1 MNTQYKVFDNIAV
14 LVVRQVIQ
22 SLIYSGVIAA
32 ALFLVILSVAIM
44 GVSVAEHKIRL
55 LDANRDTDVEKSIIV
70 LPETENNIQLPLDQ
84 RRFETGQSPVVKSSL
99 GQSQAEFLNGIK
111 IEVDIMET
119 MISTSAS
126 NSDECCICY
135 DIIGSK
141 NCCVTDCG
149 HAFCLKCLA
158 TSVRKNIACPI
169 CRTNIVDDEDEDME
183 DDDEGDEYEE
193 DDEDEEEDDEDDEF
207 LDIEQVE
214 GTIEEYAERMLKNGI
229 TYKDLIAINIGVC
242 CFKMNMNEMQEKQD
256 TFYQIIEDIDS
267 ECREKHLMN
276 EEDPVEKCREQVG
289 VLVKEMVRIVDMNS
303 L

>member
-1 MNTQYKVFDNIAV
+1 MNTQHKVFDHIAM

-32 ALFLVILSVAIM
+32 ALFLVILTVAIM
-44 GVSVAEHKIRL
+44 GVSVAEHKIKL
-55 LDANRDTDVEKSIIV
+55 LDVDKNV
-70 LPETENNIQLPLDQ
+70 IQLP
-84 RRFETGQSPVVKSSL
+84 EI
-99 GQSQAEFLNGIK
+99 ENNIK

-119 MISTSAS
+119 VISTSAP
-126 NSDECCICY
+126 NNDECCICY
-135 DIIGSK
+135 DTIGSK

-169 CRTNIVDDEDEDME
+169 CRTNIVDDENDDME
-183 DDDEGDEYEE
+183 DDEGDEYDE
-193 DDEDEEEDDEDDEF
+193 DDDEDDEDDEDEDEF
-207 LDIEQVE
+207 FDLEQVE
-214 GTIEEYAERMLKNGI
+214 GTIDEYAERMLKNGI

-267 ECREKHLMN
+267 ENREKYQMN